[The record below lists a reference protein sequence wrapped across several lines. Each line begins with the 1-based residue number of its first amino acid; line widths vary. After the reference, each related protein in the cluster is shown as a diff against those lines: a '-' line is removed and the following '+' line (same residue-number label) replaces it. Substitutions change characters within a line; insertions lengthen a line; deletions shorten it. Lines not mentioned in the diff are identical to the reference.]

1 MGVNS
6 GEANWAGC
14 LTSTASAVPRH
25 SRVRHPAGRGTGGQ
39 ASWGISIPAPHG
51 RRGKP
56 TMQPLPHPLMPHTHT
71 HTHAGHLKSV
81 HRWRQSAPPVALQ
94 DEAMWWEREIGG
106 TVPREASRP
115 PPVMLHP
122 SSAAPSGC
130 QRAASTTKLPAT
142 GLFIAALFDIQENK
156 KENYP
161 LLLQNMY
168 GFFCK
173 KYF

>member
-1 MGVNS
+1 M
-6 GEANWAGC
+6 AGGSQ
-14 LTSTASAVPRH
+14 LWRSQLGWVPLQHRKCRAAPLAGAAPGRTRH
-25 SRVRHPAGRGTGGQ
+25 WR

-56 TMQPLPHPLMPHTHT
+56 TMQTLPHPLMTHT

-94 DEAMWWEREIGG
+94 DEGMWWEREIGG

-142 GLFIAALFDIQENK
+142 GLFIAASFDIQENK
-156 KENYP
+156 KEK
-161 LLLQNMY
+161 LCIVFRKHL
-168 GFFCK
+168 
-173 KYF
+173 

>member
-14 LTSTASAVPRH
+14 RTRTASAVPRH
-25 SRVRHPAGRGTGGQ
+25 SRVPHPAGCGTGGQ
-39 ASWGISIPAPHG
+39 AGEYRYRHHMAPWQAYNADPATSADATH
-51 RRGKP
+51 K
-56 TMQPLPHPLMPHTHT
+56 HTR
-71 HTHAGHLKSV
+71 AGHLKSV

-94 DEAMWWEREIGG
+94 DEGMWWEREIGG

-130 QRAASTTKLPAT
+130 QRTASTTKLPAT
-142 GLFIAALFDIQENK
+142 GPFIAASFDIQKTRK
-156 KENYP
+156 K
-161 LLLQNMY
+161 LFIILR
-168 GFFCK
+168 K
-173 KYF
+173 HV